1 MKSSKDDDDAT
12 RTTYTFLRFIYV
24 LNMQL
29 PRGEREIEMKKIEY
43 KREFLSQLFIEMHS
57 FFVGDLPAYV
67 CCFIV
72 FSVATKKVYF
82 LMHCTLFHYR
92 VAHN

>member
-43 KREFLSQLFIEMHS
+43 KRTVFKFNLSKAFDIW
-57 FFVGDLPAYV
+57 
-67 CCFIV
+67 
-72 FSVATKKVYF
+72 
-82 LMHCTLFHYR
+82 
-92 VAHN
+92 